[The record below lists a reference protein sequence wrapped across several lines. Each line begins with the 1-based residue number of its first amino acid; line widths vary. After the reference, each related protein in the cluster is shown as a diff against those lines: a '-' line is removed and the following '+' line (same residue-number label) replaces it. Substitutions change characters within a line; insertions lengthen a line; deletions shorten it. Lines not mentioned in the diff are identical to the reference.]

1 MSADFEARFE
11 RKMDFILET
20 LASVSTRLDSVAAKN
35 DETATLVK
43 KLAER
48 QDKTDRQIKAMQLLM
63 KVGMRQM
70 AKTEF
75 ELAELRKYT
84 DQRFTQVMEKFDRWL
99 DSRNG
104 DNGNKNGKKRG

>member
-11 RKMDFILET
+11 RKMEFILNT
-20 LASVSTRLDSVAAKN
+20 LALVSAKN

-70 AKTEF
+70 AKTDAKIA
-75 ELAELRKYT
+75 ELAEQQKRT
-84 DQRFTQVMEKFDRWL
+84 DRRFERWL
-99 DSRNG
+99 ASRNG

>member
-11 RKMDFILET
+11 RKMDFILDT
-20 LASVSTRLDSVAAKN
+20 LVSMSKRN

-48 QDKTDRQIKAMQLLM
+48 QDKTDRQIKAIQLLM
-63 KVGMRQM
+63 KVGMHQM
-70 AKTEF
+70 AKTEAK
-75 ELAELRKYT
+75 LAELQRRT
-84 DQRFTQVMEKFDRWL
+84 DERFAEVTERFDRWL
-99 DSRNG
+99 RSRNG

>member
-11 RKMDFILET
+11 RKMDYILDT
-20 LASVSTRLDSVAAKN
+20 LASVSTRLDKTTAKN
-35 DETATLVK
+35 DETAALVK

-63 KVGMRQM
+63 KVGMHQM
-70 AKTEF
+70 AKTDAKI
-75 ELAELRKYT
+75 AELQKRT
-84 DQRFTQVMEKFDRWL
+84 DERFAAMSELFERWL
-99 DSRNG
+99 KSRNG